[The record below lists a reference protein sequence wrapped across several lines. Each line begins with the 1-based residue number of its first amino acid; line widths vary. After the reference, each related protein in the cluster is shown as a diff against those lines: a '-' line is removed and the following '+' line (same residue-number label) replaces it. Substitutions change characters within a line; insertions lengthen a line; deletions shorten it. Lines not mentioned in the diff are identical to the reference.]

1 MNIQPCEEHYRIYED
16 FVRDLRHDDRYPF
29 IKNVNDYNGESVIKL
44 CPSQHQ
50 FVTSYQQ
57 KKITDNFC
65 EFLLKETYPIVE
77 MQVCTIANQKVFDAI
92 CHQNNLESLRI
103 KCFNGADISEIVK
116 LTKLKKLFIESGAKI
131 KDISPLAELKQ
142 LEVLILGNTKQIG
155 DYSCLAELQNLKVLG
170 ICQYQAGCNEKP
182 LRMTNDEFIQ
192 NMPRLEWVDLVD
204 CKVDESG
211 TC

>member
-1 MNIQPCEEHYRIYED
+1 MNIQSCEEHYRIYED

-77 MQVCTIANQKVFDAI
+77 MQVCTIANQNIFDAI
-92 CHQNNLESLRI
+92 CNQHNLESLRI
-103 KCFNGADISEIVK
+103 KCFKGKDISSIRE
-116 LTKLKKLFIESGAKI
+116 LTNLKKLFIESGTAI
-131 KDISPLAELKQ
+131 EDISSLADLKQ
-142 LEVLILGNTKQIG
+142 LEVLILGDTKKIF
-155 DYSCLAELQNLKVLG
+155 DYSCLSKLQNLKALG
-170 ICQYQAGCNEKP
+170 ICNYQASISKTK
-182 LRMTNDEFIQ
+182 LKMKSDMFIKD
-192 NMPRLEWVDLVD
+192 MPNLEWVDFVD
-204 CKVDESG
+204 CKIG
-211 TC
+211 